1 MQHLGRI
8 PVEGDTVEAVDHRF
22 TVTALD
28 GHRVAR
34 VHISPTG

>member
-1 MQHLGRI
+1 VRG
-8 PVEGDTVEAVDHRF
+8 ETVEAAGHRF

-34 VHISPTG
+34 VHISPTGPADDPS